1 MIVVYELAILI
12 MYFWHKNFCRYSFSV
27 DSGGGVD
34 AMIAV
39 SFNALLE
46 IAELFYV
53 VDNFY
58 IVVYFVVVG
67 TGVGSYKWQQ
77 SGDMNMWVYLNQ
89 WTAIKVHVVTQQHR
103 I

>member
-1 MIVVYELAILI
+1 
-12 MYFWHKNFCRYSFSV
+12 
-27 DSGGGVD
+27 
-34 AMIAV
+34 MIAV

-58 IVVYFVVVG
+58 IVVYFAVVG

-77 SGDMNMWVYLNQ
+77 SGDMNM
-89 WTAIKVHVVTQQHR
+89 
-103 I
+103 